1 MAFLKSNRGTK
12 FIKSNRTYLFLS
24 KKANNLTKG
33 EEIGQYA
40 LIGKYA
46 FLACV
51 IIAIIAG
58 LAVGYMRWPDSGTP
72 AQTITDAQGW
82 TTLTLLIL
90 GIIVGLLNIAAK
102 DVTTF
107 LIVAIALA
115 LTRGETFQVPLNMV
129 HPLLGFWA
137 YFIINFIVAFVAPA
151 AIILAIKAVYS
162 LARGK

>member
-1 MAFLKSNRGTK
+1 M
-12 FIKSNRTYLFLS
+12 S
-24 KKANNLTKG
+24 KKANDLTEG
-33 EEIGQYA
+33 EKIGKYA
-40 LIGKYA
+40 FVGKYA
-46 FLACV
+46 FLAFV

-58 LAVGYMRWPDSGTP
+58 LAVGYMAWPDSGTP
-72 AQTITDAQGW
+72 VQTIADAYGW
-82 TTLTLLIL
+82 TTLVLLIL

-107 LIVAIALA
+107 LIAAIALS
-115 LTRGETFQVPLNMV
+115 LTRGEVFKNPLDMV
-129 HPLLGFWA
+129 HALLGSWA